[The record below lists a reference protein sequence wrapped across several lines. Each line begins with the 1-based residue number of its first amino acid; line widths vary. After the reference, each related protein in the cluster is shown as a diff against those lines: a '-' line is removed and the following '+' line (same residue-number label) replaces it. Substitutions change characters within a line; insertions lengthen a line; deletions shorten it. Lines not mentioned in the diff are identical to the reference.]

1 MKKTIFVIFSLSM
14 IIMLATACGSTKTK
28 PFETMSTDDVVSA
41 TVELLPPDV
50 IIDLSFEEIV
60 ELVEILQ
67 TVEIY
72 EQDDSYRDYAGQA
85 VIYNITK
92 NDGTQQIIMAYNPFI
107 VIDEIGYKTKYEPCE
122 ELNALGNTI
131 AQTPFAAN

>member
-1 MKKTIFVIFSLSM
+1 M